1 LDLASSALFS
11 PEYSTDEQFLAWTIL
26 GGMPYYLCT
35 FNATQNLFT
44 NIHHHI
50 LNPQTGTLYSEPR
63 LLLMK
68 ELREPRNYFSILR
81 AIAQGRTRLNEITQ
95 ASGVGEVNTVSRYLD
110 ILQQMHLITRR
121 VPVTESQPEKS
132 KKGLYQIDDHFL

>member
-1 LDLASSALFS
+1 M
-11 PEYSTDEQFLAWTIL
+11 DEKFLAWAIL
-26 GGMPYYLCT
+26 GGMPYILST
-35 FNATQNLFT
+35 FTQQDVVT

-63 LLLMK
+63 LLLME

-95 ASGVGEVNTVSRYLD
+95 ASGVGRSTPYRVIWISCSRC
-110 ILQQMHLITRR
+110 T
-121 VPVTESQPEKS
+121 
-132 KKGLYQIDDHFL
+132 